1 MFWET
6 CAPGHGKGPWDGLTA
21 VLKCFLR
28 RHDLHAYERKFEV
41 PPNTSVL
48 HSPSFA
54 SASSFAV
61 ISH

>member
-1 MFWET
+1 MMFWET

-41 PPNTSVL
+41 PPAFSA
-48 HSPSFA
+48 SFA
-54 SASSFAV
+54 SPSSFAV